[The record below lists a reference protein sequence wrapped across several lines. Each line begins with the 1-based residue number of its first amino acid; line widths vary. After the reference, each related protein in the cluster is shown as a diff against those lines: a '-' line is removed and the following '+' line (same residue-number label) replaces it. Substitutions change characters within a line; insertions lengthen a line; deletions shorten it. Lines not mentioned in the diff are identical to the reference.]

1 MKLKFPFVLAL
12 ALMLV
17 GCATTQI
24 KGRADLL
31 EFLVDGKT
39 TKEEAMIKLGQPAG
53 EFEKEKIFTYR
64 LGFNSRNGGYY
75 VVEREFDSF
84 GEPVWIKS
92 KYSLVLIFDGQNILR
107 KHSLVEVTR

>member
-1 MKLKFPFVLAL
+1 MKFSFVLVL
-12 ALMLV
+12 ALMLI

-24 KGRADLL
+24 KGHTDLL
-31 EFLVDGKT
+31 NFIADGKT
-39 TKEEAMIKLGQPAG
+39 TKEEILLKLGQPSG
-53 EFEKEKIFTYR
+53 KFKDEKILTYR
-64 LGFNSRNGGYY
+64 LGFDSRNGGYY